1 MAETVN
7 NYVEQ
12 FLERNS
18 FKNVGTSKWAN
29 IACVITVN
37 ETHYQIN
44 FTNYDGDWELYT
56 ESLLI
61 PALVG
66 TLTWNSLLD
75 RNYTK

>member
-7 NYVEQ
+7 NYIES

-18 FKNVGTSKWAN
+18 FKKIGTNEWAN
-29 IACVITVN
+29 IACVITIN

-56 ESLLI
+56 ESLII

-66 TLTWNSLLD
+66 TLTWNNLLD